1 MSPPEPLTITR
12 KGGKVVAI
20 PLAPGTARAI
30 ELATG
35 ERCDGPSMNSFP
47 PHNSTRVRLLIILPS
62 RELCSCWPSV
72 LRTVETGTTPTER
85 AGPMGWLEGD
95 AALVTGG
102 GSGLGLALVERFV
115 NEGARVAVFDR
126 SQERVDAVVERLG
139 GAVVGVVGDVTTV
152 ADNERAVATAVRA
165 FGKLDTFVG
174 NAGIFD
180 YFADLLGS
188 PADALG
194 QAFDEVFAIN
204 VKGYLLGAKAAAP
217 ALLNCDG
224 CIILTASM
232 SSFYAGTGGIVY
244 TASKHAVVGLVR
256 QLAYE
261 LAPGVRVNG
270 VAPGPMLTDVRG
282 PRALGLDQQTLSA
295 VPGIDELAQAALPLQ
310 FLASPEDYTGHYVQ
324 LASRSNARAT
334 TGVVISCDG
343 GLGVRGL
350 QQPAGGVSRS

>member
-1 MSPPEPLTITR
+1 M
-12 KGGKVVAI
+12 V
-20 PLAPGTARAI
+20 
-30 ELATG
+30 
-35 ERCDGPSMNSFP
+35 
-47 PHNSTRVRLLIILPS
+47 
-62 RELCSCWPSV
+62 
-72 LRTVETGTTPTER
+72 
-85 AGPMGWLEGD
+85 GWLEGD

-126 SQERVDAVVERLG
+126 SEERVDAVVERLG
-139 GAVVGVVGDVTTV
+139 EAVVGIVGDVTTV
-152 ADNERAVATAVRA
+152 ADNERAVATAVSA

-180 YFADLLGS
+180 YFADLMGN

-194 QAFDEVFAIN
+194 RAFDEVFAIN

-217 ALLNCDG
+217 HLLNCDG

-232 SSFYAGTGGIVY
+232 ASFYAGTGGIVY

-261 LAPGVRVNG
+261 LAPHVRVNG

-282 PRALGLDQQTLSA
+282 PQALGLDQQTLSA
-295 VPGIDELAQAALPLQ
+295 VPGIDELVRAALPLQ

-324 LASRSNARAT
+324 LASRANARAT
-334 TGVVISCDG
+334 TGVVVSCDG

-350 QQPAGGVSRS
+350 QQPAGGVSRP

>member
-1 MSPPEPLTITR
+1 
-12 KGGKVVAI
+12 V
-20 PLAPGTARAI
+20 
-30 ELATG
+30 
-35 ERCDGPSMNSFP
+35 
-47 PHNSTRVRLLIILPS
+47 
-62 RELCSCWPSV
+62 
-72 LRTVETGTTPTER
+72 
-85 AGPMGWLEGD
+85 GWLEGD

-126 SQERVDAVVERLG
+126 SEERVDAVVERLG
-139 GAVVGVVGDVTTV
+139 EAVVGIVGDVTTV
-152 ADNERAVATAVRA
+152 ADNERAVATAVSA

-194 QAFDEVFAIN
+194 RAFDEVFAIN

-232 SSFYAGTGGIVY
+232 ASFYAGTGGIVY

-261 LAPGVRVNG
+261 LAPHVRVNG

-295 VPGIDELAQAALPLQ
+295 VPGIDELARAALPLQ

-324 LASRSNARAT
+324 LASRANARAT